1 VGERGHGWHA
11 SCLRGSQVVRKSSG
25 GGPSRA
31 ADPRH
36 KLPASCPL
44 AACSHGCKVANRLKT
59 NVALTEEEDN
69 CDCVSVSNRY
79 FGPWA
84 VSLGWQLIWSY
95 DAL

>member
-1 VGERGHGWHA
+1 MLLARAELSYGKVGRLPYLD
-11 SCLRGSQVVRKSSG
+11 S
-25 GGPSRA
+25 A

-36 KLPASCPL
+36 ESPVSCPL
-44 AACSHGCKVANRLKT
+44 AACSHGRKVANRLKT
-59 NVALTEEEDN
+59 NAVLTKEEDN

-84 VSLGWQLIWSY
+84 VSLGWQLIWPY